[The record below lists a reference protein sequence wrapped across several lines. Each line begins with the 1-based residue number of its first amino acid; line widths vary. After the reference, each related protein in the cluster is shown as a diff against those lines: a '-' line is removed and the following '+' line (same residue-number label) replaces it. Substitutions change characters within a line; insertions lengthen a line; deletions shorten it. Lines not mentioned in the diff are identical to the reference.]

1 MKRIA
6 VVVVGILILASL
18 PGAGLA
24 PVDGP
29 AAVGRATTPPA
40 ELAPD
45 GPASTAGEPD
55 FECTFGRATAPD
67 ETTVQPRVTANA
79 SLVSVDT
86 GDSYRGDTVV
96 RYRLTFVRRPVVDGL
111 AFDAL
116 DAEVTETAA
125 FRRAGSWFV
134 AANETASI
142 TVLVDPRFGQFGW
155 AFARPPVVVYRWT
168 SGVETHCTRTT
179 AEGSQM
185 AMTAPPGMNVTHAQ
199 QGVLL
204 SPGPHPVRT
213 FTVDGTTI
221 RIVFDAERS
230 GPTFDPARAEAEL
243 TAVARHLDVESSTE
257 RVTVFALPGSAAGPA
272 MAFPPGADPTS
283 RTVTVG
289 TMRSVD
295 AGGVVWTHEYVHAVQ
310 TFRTG
315 ERMDWFVEG
324 SAEYFAQLL
333 RARLDRST
341 TRTGHE
347 QAKQMVHTVRHA
359 RESVLTE
366 PDTWRGNAEYRQ
378 GAAALLVLDNRL
390 RETSNG
396 RYTVVDVFE
405 WMNTHDR
412 RVTYEAFRDRLVRWG
427 DESVGRWLDAHVDGR
442 AAYRADGIEL
452 PDTGRATRPD
462 RSRTGLQRP
471 GHRVAPNLSEL
482 AGDAVAIALDPDTGG
497 GRIAGGV
504 STATRNGPSNAGPV
518 RDELATGNA
527 SVDSRNDDPIHTV
540 SDRPRPGVPLEAD
553 VRDRRFPHSAPPSP
567 P

>member
-6 VVVVGILILASL
+6 VVVVGIVILASL

-24 PVDGP
+24 PADGP
-29 AAVGRATTPPA
+29 ASVGRATTPPA
-40 ELAPD
+40 ELTPD

-67 ETTVQPRVTANA
+67 ETIAQPRVTGKA

-86 GDSYRGDTVV
+86 GDSYRDDTVV
-96 RYRLTFVRRPVVDGL
+96 RYRLTFVRPAGVEDL
-111 AFDAL
+111 AVQSRV
-116 DAEVTETAA
+116 AEVTGTAA
-125 FRRAGSWFV
+125 FDRSGSWFV
-134 AANETASI
+134 ARNETASI
-142 TVLVDPRFGQFGW
+142 TVRIDPRFGQFGW

-168 SGVETHCTRTT
+168 SGGETHCTRTT
-179 AEGSQM
+179 AERSQM
-185 AMTAPPGMNVTHAQ
+185 TMTASPGMNVTHAQ

-204 SPGPHPVRT
+204 SPGRHAVRT

-221 RIVFDAERS
+221 RIVFDADRS

-257 RVTVFALPGSAAGPA
+257 RVTVFALPASAAGPA
-272 MAFPPGADPTS
+272 VAFPAGADPTT

-295 AGGVVWTHEYVHAVQ
+295 AGAEVWTHEYVHAVQ

-324 SAEYFAQLL
+324 SAEYFTHLL
-333 RARLDRST
+333 QARLDRSN

-347 QAKQMVHTVRHA
+347 KAKQLVHTVRYA

-366 PDTWRGNAEYRQ
+366 PDTWRGNTEYRQ
-378 GAAALLVLDNRL
+378 GAVALLVLDNRL
-390 RETSNG
+390 REASNG
-396 RYTVVDVFE
+396 RYTVIDVFE
-405 WMNTHDR
+405 WMNTHDG
-412 RVTYEAFRDRLVRWG
+412 RVTYDAFRDRLVRWG

-452 PDTGRATRPD
+452 PDTGRVTRPD
-462 RSRTGLQRP
+462 RSRPGVQRP
-471 GHRVAPNLSEL
+471 GHRVAPNRPEL
-482 AGDAVAIALDPDTGG
+482 AGDAVAIAVEPDTGG
-497 GRIAGGV
+497 GRIAGEV
-504 STATRNGPSNAGPV
+504 STDTRNGPSNAGPV
-518 RDELATGNA
+518 RDGLATGNA
-527 SVDSRNDDPIHTV
+527 SGDSRTDNPIHTV
-540 SDRPRPGVPLEAD
+540 TARPRPGVPLEAD
-553 VRDRRFPHSAPPSP
+553 VRDRRVRHSP
-567 P
+567 PPTP